1 MASRSP
7 KNALPVSGLYKPCSP
22 SDFKFT
28 TTKALEPLEGI
39 LGQGRAEEAM
49 RFAMSMPSTGYN
61 IYAVGRNGLGK
72 RTMVLRYLEKQQAKS
87 PDVFD
92 WCYVNNFDDVR
103 LPKVLRLPAGVSQ
116 GVKKDIEQ
124 LLLRLKKAIPQA
136 FDNESYYERA
146 EQLKGDLTQRQEK
159 ALKRVAEQ
167 AKKQNVSLTI
177 STPGGYRLTATDGEN
192 PYTADAFADLPEE
205 KKQEFEDR
213 IGRLE
218 KKLRSVLRKLAQW
231 EQDYSDQQQQLNEE
245 VTLGVSE
252 HLFEA
257 LLTKYKEF
265 PEVSA
270 HLISMQKD
278 ILQNVEV
285 FWKTVKSKPPWGLP
299 PLIINCHVVIRSTCW
314 CITPR
319 AACPRLSL
327 KITLIITTCSDRSK
341 TSRIKERSL
350 PISP

>member
-1 MASRSP
+1 MSP
-7 KNALPVSGLYKPCSP
+7 TMSGLSSSKGF
-22 SDFKFT
+22 DT
-28 TTKALEPLEGI
+28 AAGE
-39 LGQGRAEEAM
+39 
-49 RFAMSMPSTGYN
+49 ST
-61 IYAVGRNGLGK
+61 
-72 RTMVLRYLEKQQAKS
+72 
-87 PDVFD
+87 
-92 WCYVNNFDDVR
+92 
-103 LPKVLRLPAGVSQ
+103 
-116 GVKKDIEQ
+116 
-124 LLLRLKKAIPQA
+124 
-136 FDNESYYERA
+136 
-146 EQLKGDLTQRQEK
+146 
-159 ALKRVAEQ
+159 KRVAEQ

-285 FWKTVKSKPPWGLP
+285 FLEDGEEQAAMGAATLDNKLPRRYQINVLVHHPESGMPPIVVEDNPNHYNLFGSIENVTYKGTVFTDFS
-299 PLIINCHVVIRSTCW
+299 
-314 CITPR
+314 
-319 AACPRLSL
+319 
-327 KITLIITTCSDRSK
+327 
-341 TSRIKERSL
+341 
-350 PISP
+350 